1 MKHHR
6 VVMLFILL
14 CSPSLLIGITAFDG
28 SASDQ
33 SETSAD
39 MSSQWVKN
47 CDDWA
52 ELVCNGSYI
61 LSNNVWNK
69 GSAKDYRQCIA
80 LKHAERHCVYKWT
93 WNWPDL
99 GDGAVRAYPEVIFG
113 RKPWMSYSTTPSL
126 PIKVADA
133 GKIRASFKIE
143 EYADDYDGVL
153 NISFDIWIVSGPIP
167 TPETITREIMIWI
180 KPNGHI
186 PAPDKVK
193 TVRIGGEVYDLY
205 KADWDWTYLAFV
217 KRTPMLKGKV
227 PIGKLI
233 SYLANNGYL
242 SPEEYVTS
250 IELGSEL
257 RYGHGYTILRDY
269 SVDVPDTVRSISK

>member
-6 VVMLFILL
+6 IVVLFVLL
-14 CSPSLLIGITAFDG
+14 FSPSLLIGIPAFAG
-28 SASDQ
+28 SANDGGRTS
-33 SETSAD
+33 SEL
-39 MSSQWVKN
+39 SSSWVKN
-47 CDDWA
+47 CADWA
-52 ELVCNGSYI
+52 EFDCNGKY
-61 LSNNVWNK
+61 LLFNNVWNK
-69 GSAKDYRQCIA
+69 GGAKDYRQCIA
-80 LKHAERHCVYKWT
+80 LKDAERNCVYKWT
-93 WNWPDL
+93 WNWPNI

-113 RKPWMSYSTTPSL
+113 RTPWMSYSTTPSL
-126 PIKVADA
+126 PVKVADV
-133 GKIRASFKIE
+133 GNIKASFRIE
-143 EYADDYDGVL
+143 EYSDDYDGVW

-217 KRTPMLKGKV
+217 KRTPMLKGEI

-242 SPEEYVTS
+242 SAEEYVAS

-269 SVDVPDTVRSISK
+269 SVDVPDTTGSVPK